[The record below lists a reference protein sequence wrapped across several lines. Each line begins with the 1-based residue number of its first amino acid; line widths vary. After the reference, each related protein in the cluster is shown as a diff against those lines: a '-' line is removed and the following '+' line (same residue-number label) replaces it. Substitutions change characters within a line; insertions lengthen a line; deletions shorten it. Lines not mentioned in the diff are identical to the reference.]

1 MKRWDLI
8 VIGTGLAGLT
18 AARTAL
24 DRGARVLVVGRG
36 MGSLAL
42 FGNTIDVLGTIP
54 PGVNLDTGVTD
65 WIASHP
71 GHPYARTGWEG
82 IAEALIAF
90 RELFPA
96 PYSFVAAGMS
106 NSLVPTGAGTLRPAY
121 LLPVTMR
128 AGAGIAAAETLIV
141 GFRGFKDFQG
151 DTVSY
156 HLGCRGVNIS
166 LPRYGL
172 EGLNALALARL
183 MDEAQFR
190 TGLGEAIRSQKAG
203 EKRIGLP
210 AVLGLCEPAAVLEDL
225 ERVIGARIFE
235 IPMLPPSIPGVR
247 IFNRFREHLIAKGA
261 TFLMGN
267 PVTGAVVKNGRC
279 EGITVTNPP
288 LTTEYRAESYVLAT
302 GRFLGGGLWADMDRI
317 SEPLFHLPVFQPA
330 GRGDWFRERFFQSET
345 HAIHS
350 AGIVTDRALRPVDG
364 EGRIILANVRIAG
377 SILAHH
383 QSIEEHSREGIA
395 IATGYLAAKGALAQ

>member
-18 AARTAL
+18 AARTAIEM
-24 DRGARVLVVGRG
+24 GARVLIVGRG

-42 FGNTIDVLGTIP
+42 FGNTIDVLGAIP
-54 PGVNLDTGVTD
+54 PGVNLDAGVAN
-65 WIASHP
+65 WIAAHP
-71 GHPYARTGWEG
+71 DHPYARTGWAG
-82 IAEALIAF
+82 IAESLIAF
-90 RELFPA
+90 RELFTP

-128 AGAGIAAAETLIV
+128 AGAGIAAEETLIV

-151 DTVSY
+151 DTVSR
-156 HLGCRGVNIS
+156 HLKCRGVNIS

-172 EGLNALALARL
+172 EGLTALALARL
-183 MDEAQFR
+183 MDEEQFR
-190 TGLGEAIRSQKAG
+190 KGLGEAIRGQKAG

-225 ERVIGARIFE
+225 EGVIGARVFE
-235 IPMLPPSIPGVR
+235 IPMLPPSIPGLR
-247 IFNRFREHLIAKGA
+247 IFNRFREYLIAKGA
-261 TFLMGN
+261 TFLLGN
-267 PVTGAVVKNGRC
+267 PVTSAAVKGGRC
-279 EGITVTNPP
+279 EGISVTNPP

-317 SEPLFHLPVFQPA
+317 TEPLFHLPVSQPA
-330 GRGDWFRERFFQSET
+330 GRGDWFRERFFQSEA
-345 HAIHS
+345 HPIHS
-350 AGIVTDRALRPVDG
+350 AGIVTDQALRPVD
-364 EGRIILANVRIAG
+364 EGGAVLLANVRIAG
-377 SILAHH
+377 SILANH